1 MTLEEFYLPSAEN
14 WDFETQSNKGED
26 FLFLEAGTNQSMFKN
41 KQICIQLYLHTVHYK
56 LWSLYKFP
64 PRPACVFK
72 GTSDGQTP

>member
-1 MTLEEFYLPSAEN
+1 MNFICLALKTGTLGRNQIKE
-14 WDFETQSNKGED
+14 KED
-26 FLFLEAGTNQSMFKN
+26 FLFLEPGTNQSMFKN

-72 GTSDGQTP
+72 GTSA